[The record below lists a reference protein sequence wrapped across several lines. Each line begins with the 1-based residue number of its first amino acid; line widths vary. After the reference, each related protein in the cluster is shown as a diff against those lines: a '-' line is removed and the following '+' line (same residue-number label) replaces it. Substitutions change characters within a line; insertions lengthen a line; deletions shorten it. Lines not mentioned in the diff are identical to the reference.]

1 LLRLSINNK
10 TFYFSKKS
18 IKLLAKFSI
27 CVYNI
32 YGNIYAFSAEG
43 GRFLMYKIGDQIA
56 HPLHGAG
63 TISAIESRRING
75 TNRDY
80 YLMHIPVG
88 DMTVMIPTETCTI
101 IGIRPVIDSE
111 KAEAIL
117 ASIPQIEIT
126 DNTNWNKRYRE
137 NMVRIKSGD
146 LLEVAAVIKSLVY
159 RDNERGLSTGER
171 KMLHSAKQIFISE
184 LVIAQSIAYEE
195 AEQRLYSAIG

>member
-1 LLRLSINNK
+1 
-10 TFYFSKKS
+10 
-18 IKLLAKFSI
+18 
-27 CVYNI
+27 
-32 YGNIYAFSAEG
+32 
-43 GRFLMYKIGDQIA
+43 MYKIGDQIA

-80 YLMHIPVG
+80 YMMHIPVG
-88 DMTVMIPTETCTI
+88 DMTVMIPTETCAV

-117 ASIPQIEIT
+117 LSIPEIEIT
-126 DNTNWNKRYRE
+126 DNSNWNKRYRE
-137 NMVRIKSGD
+137 NMVRIKSGN

-195 AEQRLYSAIG
+195 AEQRLYAAIG

>member
-1 LLRLSINNK
+1 
-10 TFYFSKKS
+10 
-18 IKLLAKFSI
+18 
-27 CVYNI
+27 
-32 YGNIYAFSAEG
+32 
-43 GRFLMYKIGDQIA
+43 MYKIGDQIA

-101 IGIRPVIDSE
+101 IGIRPVINSE

-159 RDNERGLSTGER
+159 RENERGLSTGER

>member
-1 LLRLSINNK
+1 
-10 TFYFSKKS
+10 
-18 IKLLAKFSI
+18 
-27 CVYNI
+27 
-32 YGNIYAFSAEG
+32 
-43 GRFLMYKIGDQIA
+43 MYKIGDRIA

-101 IGIRPVIDSE
+101 IGIRPVIDAE
-111 KAEAIL
+111 RAEAIL
-117 ASIPQIEIT
+117 DSIPEIEVS
-126 DNTNWNKRYRE
+126 DNSNWNKRYRE
-137 NMVRIKSGD
+137 NMLRIRSGD

-184 LVIAQSIAYEE
+184 LVIAQNIAYEE
-195 AEQRLYSAIG
+195 AENRLYSAIG

>member
-1 LLRLSINNK
+1 
-10 TFYFSKKS
+10 
-18 IKLLAKFSI
+18 
-27 CVYNI
+27 
-32 YGNIYAFSAEG
+32 
-43 GRFLMYKIGDQIA
+43 MYKIGDQIP

-101 IGIRPVIDSE
+101 IGIRPVINSE

-126 DNTNWNKRYRE
+126 DNTNWDKRYRE

-184 LVIAQSIAYEE
+184 LVIAQDIAYEE
-195 AEQRLYSAIG
+195 AESRLYAAIG

>member
-1 LLRLSINNK
+1 
-10 TFYFSKKS
+10 
-18 IKLLAKFSI
+18 
-27 CVYNI
+27 
-32 YGNIYAFSAEG
+32 
-43 GRFLMYKIGDQIA
+43 MYKIGDRIA

-101 IGIRPVIDSE
+101 IGIRPVIDAE
-111 KAEAIL
+111 RAEAIL
-117 ASIPQIEIT
+117 ASIPEIEIS
-126 DNTNWNKRYRE
+126 DNRNWNKRYRE
-137 NMVRIKSGD
+137 NMLRIRSGD
-146 LLEVAAVIKSLVY
+146 LLEVAAVIKSLIY

-184 LVIAQSIAYEE
+184 LVIAQDIAYEE
-195 AEQRLYSAIG
+195 AESRLYAAMG

>member
-1 LLRLSINNK
+1 
-10 TFYFSKKS
+10 
-18 IKLLAKFSI
+18 
-27 CVYNI
+27 
-32 YGNIYAFSAEG
+32 
-43 GRFLMYKIGDQIA
+43 MYKIGDQIA

-101 IGIRPVIDSE
+101 IGIRPVINSE